1 MKNFIVNASR
11 KVWQE
16 LIQNVNHY
24 SYSLDSTVIVPMP
37 KNNQFLTRGWL
48 YDYINLSFLCSILR
62 YNKRLFSGQPQ
73 KIL

>member
-37 KNNQFLTRGWL
+37 KNNQFLTRGTIKN
-48 YDYINLSFLCSILR
+48 INA
-62 YNKRLFSGQPQ
+62 
-73 KIL
+73 

>member
-24 SYSLDSTVIVPMP
+24 RYSLDSTVIVPML
-37 KNNQFLTRGWL
+37 KNNQFLTRGMPN
-48 YDYINLSFLCSILR
+48 I
-62 YNKRLFSGQPQ
+62 
-73 KIL
+73 

>member
-24 SYSLDSTVIVPMP
+24 SYSLDSTVIV
-37 KNNQFLTRGWL
+37 
-48 YDYINLSFLCSILR
+48 
-62 YNKRLFSGQPQ
+62 KRLIYKSIG
-73 KIL
+73 IRSTSL

>member
-37 KNNQFLTRGWL
+37 KNNTQ
-48 YDYINLSFLCSILR
+48 YLSITLP
-62 YNKRLFSGQPQ
+62 KRVNQ
-73 KIL
+73 KEKMFIKFA

>member
-37 KNNQFLTRGWL
+37 KNNQLSTRGTTIKN
-48 YDYINLSFLCSILR
+48 INA
-62 YNKRLFSGQPQ
+62 
-73 KIL
+73 

>member
-24 SYSLDSTVIVPMP
+24 SYSLDSTLIVPMP
-37 KNNQFLTRGWL
+37 KNNQL
-48 YDYINLSFLCSILR
+48 YAVLVYYIT
-62 YNKRLFSGQPQ
+62 
-73 KIL
+73 